1 MTTDTTNIN
10 FQLASD
16 FINYTNRSVFLTG
29 KAGTGKT
36 TFLKH
41 IKQQSIK
48 QMAVVA
54 PTGVAAINAGGVT
67 IHSFFQLPFSPFI
80 PETHG
85 FKQDIG
91 LDKHQLISRLKIATE
106 RRKIFQQLELLV
118 IDEISMVRADVLDAI
133 DTVLQHFRNDFSSPF
148 GGLQVLYIGDLLQ
161 LPPVVKEDEWSILS
175 PYYESPFFFSSK
187 VIQKQKPA
195 FVELD
200 KIYRQKDERFINVLN
215 QVRNNELNPSGY
227 EILLEQYNPDFQ
239 NPKKDSYIT
248 LTTHNYKADT
258 INNEE
263 LAKLKGPLFTYKAD
277 ISEDFSEKMYPA
289 DENLQLKMGSQVM
302 FIKNDADKAKR
313 FFNGKIGTIE
323 SIDDEKIMVLC
334 KGDDEAI
341 EVKKNK
347 WENIRY
353 SLNKQSQKLEE
364 DVIGSFTQYPLRLAW
379 AITIHKSQGLTFEKA
394 IIDAGRA
401 FAPGQVYVAL
411 SRCTSLSGMVLLS
424 KISTNSLSVDQRI
437 IKYISEQQTTT
448 LPETLDKE
456 KFHYQ
461 ATIIT
466 RLFEFVE
473 SLNKVAIF
481 KQTIQAIGSYFNRE
495 GIIFIDELHQKLN
508 QLNEISLKFGF
519 QLQQMMLPPTLPEN
533 NAALQER
540 LKKAAVY
547 FNQQLHE
554 IIQFILTSPAITD
567 SKQQASIY
575 NESLEDLFT
584 CLVQQ
589 QAGIKACIDG
599 FEVQSYHQKKSNF
612 SLLKFSVNAYAG
624 ANNYKKNDSPHPKL
638 YMQLKELRDKLC
650 NKYNLA
656 VYMVA
661 SSSTLN
667 ELVQNLPQ
675 NIEELKTISGFGEVK
690 IQKYGLQFIDI
701 IHHYCKENNVKPSI
715 NKNSDQ
721 KEKVENSKSTKVNS
735 KEASYSLFKEGK
747 TIPEIAAIRGFT
759 IGTIETHLIPY
770 ISQGLIKV
778 ENLVSKDKIEWI
790 KKELIDADESLGLT
804 LVKEKLGESI
814 SYAEIKMVKAAL
826 NIIEGK

>member
-1 MTTDTTNIN
+1 MTTDASNIN
-10 FQLASD
+10 FQLAAD

-85 FKQDIG
+85 FQQDIG

-133 DTVLQHFRNDFSSPF
+133 DTVLQYFRNDFSSPF

-161 LPPVVKEDEWSILS
+161 LPPVVKDEEWSILS
-175 PYYESPFFFSSK
+175 SYYDSPYFFSSK
-187 VIQKQKPA
+187 VIQQQQPA
-195 FVELD
+195 FIELN
-200 KIYRQKDERFINVLN
+200 KIYRQKDERFIDVLN

-227 EILLEQYNPDFQ
+227 DILLQQYNPDFQ
-239 NPKKDSYIT
+239 TSKESGYIT
-248 LTTHNYKADT
+248 LTTHNYKADS
-258 INNEE
+258 INSDE
-263 LAKLKGPLFTYKAD
+263 LSKLKGPLFTYKAE
-277 ISEDFSEKMYPA
+277 IAEDFSEKMFPA
-289 DENLQLKMGSQVM
+289 EENLQLKLGSQVM

-313 FFNGKIGTIE
+313 FYNGKIGTIE

-334 KGDDEAI
+334 KGDIEAI

-353 SLNKQSQKLEE
+353 ALNRQSQKLEE

-394 IIDAGRA
+394 IIDAGKA

-411 SRCTSLSGMVLLS
+411 SRCTTLSGMILLS
-424 KISTNSLSVDQRI
+424 KISSNSLSVDQRI
-437 IKYISEQQTTT
+437 IKFIAQQQTTT
-448 LPETLDKE
+448 LPETLDQE

-461 ATIIT
+461 ATIIN
-466 RLFEFVE
+466 RLFEFGE
-473 SLNKVAIF
+473 AYKKVTILQQAMKAIE
-481 KQTIQAIGSYFNRE
+481 SYFNSE
-495 GIIFIDELHQKLN
+495 GRVFIDVLLQKLD
-508 QLNEISLKFGF
+508 QLNDVSLKFGF
-519 QLQQMMLPPTLPEN
+519 QLQQLMLPPALPEN
-533 NAALQER
+533 NVALQER
-540 LKKAAVY
+540 LKKASNY
-547 FNQQLHE
+547 FNQQLQE
-554 IIQFILTSPAITD
+554 IVQFILTSPAITD
-567 SKQQASIY
+567 SKQHASSY
-575 NESLEDLFT
+575 NELLEDLFT
-584 CLVQQ
+584 VLVLQ
-589 QAGIKACIDG
+589 QAGIKACLDG

-612 SLLKFSVNAYAG
+612 IVPKFSVNAYAG

-638 YMQLKELRDKLC
+638 YMQLKDLRDKLC

-661 SSSTLN
+661 GSSTLN
-667 ELVQNLPQ
+667 ELVLNLPQ
-675 NIEELKTISGFGEVK
+675 NVEELKLISGFGEVK

-701 IHHYCKENNVKPSI
+701 IQRYCKENNIKPSTQ
-715 NKNSDQ
+715 KKLDQ
-721 KEKVENSKSTKVNS
+721 KEKVESSKSTKVNS
-735 KEASYSLFKEGK
+735 KEASFTLFKEGK

-759 IGTIETHLIPY
+759 IGTIETHLISY
-770 ISQGLIKV
+770 ISLGLIKV
-778 ENLVSKDKIEWI
+778 EDLVSKEKVELI
-790 KKELIDADESLGLT
+790 KKELIDTDESLGVS

-814 SYAEIKMVKAAL
+814 SYGEIKMVKAAL
-826 NIIEGK
+826 QIKEM